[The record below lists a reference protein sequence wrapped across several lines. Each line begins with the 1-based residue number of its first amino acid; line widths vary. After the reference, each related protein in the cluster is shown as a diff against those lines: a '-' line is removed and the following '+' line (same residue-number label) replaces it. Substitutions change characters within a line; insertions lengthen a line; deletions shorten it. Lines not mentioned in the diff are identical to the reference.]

1 MEGPSLFHNC
11 NISMSDEDSGEI
23 YWALR
28 KTQLKFQVIRLQS
41 QDWIVW
47 NIVKKL
53 HSNTRVVI
61 CKHKDTTTVCKL
73 NV

>member
-28 KTQLKFQVIRLQS
+28 KTQLKF
-41 QDWIVW
+41 
-47 NIVKKL
+47 
-53 HSNTRVVI
+53 
-61 CKHKDTTTVCKL
+61 
-73 NV
+73 